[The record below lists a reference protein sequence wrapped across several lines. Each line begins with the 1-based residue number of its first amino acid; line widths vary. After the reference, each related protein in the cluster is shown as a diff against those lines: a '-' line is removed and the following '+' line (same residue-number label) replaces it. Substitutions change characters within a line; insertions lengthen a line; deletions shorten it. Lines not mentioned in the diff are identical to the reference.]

1 MSTPSSPEHSEPEP
15 PPTGPAGPSL
25 AARAALLS
33 GLLVFP
39 ACQPQPLTEKTREL
53 ATGVYHHTLHLT
65 EGPWSI
71 HVIELDLR
79 KAWKAGIRL
88 RTARPVADEAGLART
103 SSMAGG
109 AIAAINGGFFYDDSP
124 SGLQISRGRLVAA
137 PRGQSAFAISA
148 EGAPMV
154 AVFNIRTGLI
164 TPSGKQLPISL
175 FNRSPGNGGLSCL
188 NRFAAARIDSVRADI
203 GFELQSLGERSVIN
217 DTVRARVL
225 QVRRRGWPLKIAD
238 GQWLVAGSMDLP
250 EGEIVAGD
258 TVGLFCLLPPAVSR
272 LEEAIGGGPRIVRD
286 GYPSIEYEREKLG
299 RGFTEERHPRTA
311 VGHSQDGRTLFLV
324 TIDGRQPGYSV
335 GMSLAELA
343 DFMADDIE
351 SFSASGANAY
361 HALNLDGGGS
371 TTMVVG
377 NQVVNRPS
385 DQTGEREVANA
396 LLVVAQGPEEEA
408 AGGSMKSG
416 SALSSL

>member
-1 MSTPSSPEHSEPEP
+1 M
-15 PPTGPAGPSL
+15 
-25 AARAALLS
+25 
-33 GLLVFP
+33 
-39 ACQPQPLTEKTREL
+39 
-53 ATGVYHHTLHLT
+53 
-65 EGPWSI
+65 
-71 HVIELDLR
+71 
-79 KAWKAGIRL
+79 
-88 RTARPVADEAGLART
+88 
-103 SSMAGG
+103 
-109 AIAAINGGFFYDDSP
+109 
-124 SGLQISRGRLVAA
+124 
-137 PRGQSAFAISA
+137 
-148 EGAPMV
+148 
-154 AVFNIRTGLI
+154 
-164 TPSGKQLPISL
+164 
-175 FNRSPGNGGLSCL
+175 
-188 NRFAAARIDSVRADI
+188 
-203 GFELQSLGERSVIN
+203 
-217 DTVRARVL
+217 L

-377 NQVVNRPS
+377 NQVVNMPS

-396 LLVVAQGPEEEA
+396 LLVVAQGPDEEA
-408 AGGSMKSG
+408 AGGGMKSV